1 MVRLVVWRLARTGLA
16 VWALASAVFLL
27 SYRDLNTAVQL
38 VLPDAAD
45 LSTSGFGTASASQR
59 ATQILAVRHRLG
71 LDLPLF
77 YVSRLSVPGAYA
89 DEWQWNGWT
98 NQYHQWARRLLR
110 GDLGTSFRTGQAVTS
125 RLRQALVFTL
135 PLMGTAAVL
144 AILAALALGQRLAA
158 KPMWGRPVRTA
169 LLIVQALPLFVVA
182 LALLLLLANPEV
194 VAWFPAYGLAQFANS
209 EMDGI
214 GDRLGNY
221 LLHLTLPVTALV
233 ITALPELTLQLE
245 AALAHELR
253 TDYATTARAKGLAEG
268 AVVRRHALRNA
279 LLPTL
284 TQVTELLPALV
295 AGAVVVEVVFAL
307 PGMGRLLAEAAAT
320 RDYPVLVGGVLLTG
334 AARLLALLL
343 ADLLY
348 LWADPRIRWQ
358 A

>member
-1 MVRLVVWRLARTGLA
+1 MVWLVVWRLVRTGLA

-27 SYRDLNTAVQL
+27 SYRDLNTAAQL
-38 VLPDAAD
+38 ALPDAAD
-45 LSTSGFGTASASQR
+45 LSTTGFGAAPARRR
-59 ATQILAVRHRLG
+59 AAQLLAVRHRLG

-77 YVSRLSVPGAYA
+77 YVSRPGIPGPNAN
-89 DEWQWNGWT
+89 EWQWNGRD
-98 NQYHQWARRLLR
+98 NQYHHWARRVLH

-125 RLRQALVFTL
+125 RLRQALVVTL
-135 PLMGTAAVL
+135 PLMGAAAGL

-158 KPMWGRPVRTA
+158 KPLWGRPVRAA
-169 LLIVQALPLFVVA
+169 LLLVQALPLFVVA

-194 VAWFPAYGLAQFANS
+194 VAWFPAYGLAQFTNS
-209 EMDGI
+209 EADGI
-214 GDRLGNY
+214 GNRLGSY
-221 LLHLTLPVTALV
+221 LLHLVLPVAALV

-253 TDYATTARAKGLAEG
+253 TDYATTARAKGLAEA
-268 AVVRRHALRNA
+268 AVVRHHALRNA

-284 TQVTELLPALV
+284 TQITELLPALV

-348 LWADPRIRWQ
+348 VWADPRIRWR